1 MLRQIGGVR
10 EWIGLH
16 RDALVE
22 MWETQEFRKL
32 DPLD

>member
-1 MLRQIGGVR
+1 MVR

-16 RDALVE
+16 RDDLVT
-22 MWETQEFRKL
+22 MWETQEFKRL